1 MSSIVSLK
9 RLWKPVN
16 SPKLSSHLDT
26 FIWFSISLGVNLY
39 FGLVSIHYAF
49 SQKYIVQDD
58 VRQHVVWLQ
67 RFVDP
72 QLFPNNLIADYFYS
86 LAPTGY
92 KLFYWLMAKIG
103 LEPIFL
109 AKILPLFLGGIATYY
124 IFKFSLRIFPIP
136 SGAFLICLLFNQS
149 IWNNDDLISATPRAF
164 VYPLLA
170 AFLYYLVENSLVP
183 LLIAIALQGLFY
195 PQVLLVEIATL
206 SVRLFRWQG
215 RFPQFSKDKEDYLYW
230 LYGLIIAAL
239 VLFPFVVDRSDF
251 STVVSLEQMKTMPE
265 FGIRGRNQYFGVNP
279 LWFVFLGNSGLKI
292 PLFPS
297 IVWVAFILPLWQKS
311 RQSLAKFI
319 TEDVKILWQLTIAS
333 LGMFF
338 LAHLL
343 LPKLHLPSRYMHH
356 SLRFIMPI
364 AAGIVL
370 LGLLKSGWY
379 WWQKKRQSRAKFT
392 QRESFL
398 IGLIALFASIVIIVP
413 AIPSGVL
420 ILLQTWVVGQ
430 APTVYEFLAE
440 QPKDITIA
448 SISPEGDNISTFALR
463 SVLVGREFALAY
475 HPTYYQQIQQRAIDT
490 VLAQYSEDLAIT
502 NKIIEKYGI
511 NFFLIDRNAFTPEY
525 LLKQEW
531 LINSS
536 FSNVIKT
543 TIEKLKAG
551 EIPALQ
557 KLSDRCS
564 VVSTEKVILLE
575 ANCIKEAT

>member
-9 RLWKPVN
+9 RLWKPVK

-26 FIWFSISLGVNLY
+26 FIWFSISLGVNFY
-39 FGLVSIHYAF
+39 FGLVSLNYAF
-49 SQKYIVQDD
+49 SQNYIVQDD

-72 QLFPNNLIADYFYS
+72 QLFSNNLIADYFYS
-86 LAPTGY
+86 LAPIGY
-92 KLFYWLMAKIG
+92 KCFYWSMAKIG

-109 AKILPLFLGGIATYY
+109 AKILPLFLGAIATYY

-215 RFPQFSKDKEDYLYW
+215 WFPQLSKDKEDYLYW
-230 LYGLIIAAL
+230 ICGLIVAAL
-239 VLFPFVVDRSDF
+239 VLLPFVLDRSDF

-265 FGIRGRNQYFGVNP
+265 FGTRGRNQYFGVNP

-297 IVWVAFILPLWQKS
+297 ILWAAFVLPLWQKS
-311 RQSLAKFI
+311 RQSLAKFV
-319 TEDVKILWQLTIAS
+319 TEDVKIIWQLTIAS

-343 LPKLHLPSRYMHH
+343 LPKLHLPSRYTHH
-356 SLRFIMPI
+356 SLRFVMPI

-370 LGLLKSGWY
+370 LGLLKSAWY
-379 WWQKKRQSRAKFT
+379 WWQKKRQTRTKFT

-398 IGLIALFASIVIIVP
+398 IGLVALFASIAIVVP

-420 ILLQTWVVGQ
+420 ILLQTWVVGK

-448 SISPEGDNISTFALR
+448 SISPEGDNISAFALR

-490 VLAQYSEDLAIT
+490 VLAQYSEDLSIT
-502 NKIIEKYGI
+502 KAIIEKYGI

-536 FSNVIKT
+536 FSNAIKT
-543 TIEKLKAG
+543 TIEQLKAG

-575 ANCIKEAT
+575 ASCIKEAI